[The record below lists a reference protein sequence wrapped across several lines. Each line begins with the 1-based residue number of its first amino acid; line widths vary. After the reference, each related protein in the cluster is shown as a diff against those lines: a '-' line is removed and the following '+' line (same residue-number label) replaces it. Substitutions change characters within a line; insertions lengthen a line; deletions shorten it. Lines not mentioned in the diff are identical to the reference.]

1 MPISQLG
8 LGTKPCLHQV
18 SAVSHRARSL
28 AGHYPC
34 GPALLLVCALAGIPG
49 CVGKESAKAA
59 PPATIANAATE
70 SDLATVTL
78 TAEAEGRLGLQLAT
92 AERKMLGRTR
102 TFGGEVVVPTGRA
115 ITVAAPVAGTI
126 MAPGSGFLPTTGSRV
141 GRGQVVLR
149 LLALPTGADLVRGE
163 EDVTVAEVRLRTAT
177 AQARRYEQ
185 LVAEKAVTQS
195 EYEQV
200 EAERASADA
209 ALRAARAR
217 LAQSRGTAT
226 RDDER
231 SLTPLT
237 ITAPQDGIVNAVHVG
252 VGQSVASSA
261 PLFEIVKLDRVWVR
275 VPVYV
280 GDLATI
286 AAGQPASIHGITDS
300 PGGVVRIARPIAA
313 PPSADANSASAN
325 LFFELSNADATLRPG
340 QKVGATLP
348 LRGEREESLVVPW
361 SAVVVDINGG
371 TWVYENIAPHSYARR
386 RVEIKHVTGDLAVLA
401 RGPAPGTKVV
411 SVAAAELFGTE
422 FGIGK

>member
-1 MPISQLG
+1 MSRQ
-8 LGTKPCLHQV
+8 
-18 SAVSHRARSL
+18 SYFSL
-28 AGHYPC
+28 IVRMKALVIGC
-34 GPALLLVCALAGIPG
+34 GVRNTHGVHFGAALLWITAFALSSACKGN
-49 CVGKESAKAA
+49 ESAKAVS
-59 PPATIANAATE
+59 PATVANAAKE
-70 SDLATVTL
+70 SDLTTVTL
-78 TAEAEGRLGLQLAT
+78 TEEAEKRLGLQLAT
-92 AERKMLGRTR
+92 VERRMLGRAR

-126 MAPGSGFLPTTGSRV
+126 MSPESGFIPTTGSHV
-141 GRGQVVLR
+141 GRGQPILR

-163 EDVTVAEVRLRTAT
+163 EGVTVAEVRLRTAT
-177 AQARRYEQ
+177 AQAKRYEQ
-185 LVAEKAVTQS
+185 LIAEKAVTQS

-226 RDDER
+226 KDDER

-237 ITAPQDGIVNAVHVG
+237 ITAPQDGIVNSVNVG

-261 PLFEIVKLDRVWVR
+261 PLFEIVKLDRVWIR

-280 GDLATI
+280 GDLVTI
-286 AAGQPASIHGITDS
+286 AAGQPASIHGIADS
-300 PGGVVRIARPIAA
+300 PGGAVRSARPIGA

-325 LFFELSNADATLRPG
+325 LFFELSNLDGTLRPG

-348 LRGEREESLVVPW
+348 LKGETEESLVVPW
-361 SAVVVDINGG
+361 SAVVVDISGG
-371 TWVYENIAPHSYARR
+371 AWVYENIAPHAYARR
-386 RVEIKHVTGDLAVLA
+386 RVEIKHVTGDLAVLT
-401 RGPAPGTKVV
+401 RGPTPGTKVV